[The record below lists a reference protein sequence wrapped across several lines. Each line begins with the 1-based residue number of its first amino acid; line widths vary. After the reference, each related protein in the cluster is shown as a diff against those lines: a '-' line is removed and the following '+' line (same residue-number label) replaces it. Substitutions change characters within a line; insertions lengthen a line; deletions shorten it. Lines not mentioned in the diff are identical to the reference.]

1 MLIKKL
7 VYIIQKIEISNL
19 YFIWQQILCVLT
31 MLISVLLSLTFPFL
45 FGKIVDSLYLSPQ
58 KYSVSLYLILIVI
71 VTLISCIISYMQTVK
86 MQKLGKDISL
96 KLKKFLYKKIMHKR
110 VEFWDH
116 YTVGELETILTID
129 VNKVEYL
136 FTSFLGQ
143 FIVNSFTIAGLS
155 GIILYVLKGYG
166 IIIIILILTMIAIQK
181 ITTNKI
187 EKTSNKIREMSGAT
201 AALET
206 ESLMK
211 SENIYMSNLDEI
223 YLKEFEKKNEKL
235 FSYMVH
241 KSRIYAV
248 SRNISIIFQTI
259 NVIFILLLGAFL
271 IEKNIL
277 TMDIAISMYLY
288 IQKLMSPI
296 NQIVLLIQNTIEIQP
311 SIDRVINLLNNA
323 ENIEFGDKYLNEPI
337 NSICFQKI
345 QYKYNKQQKYVFYDM
360 SQTFDKNTRKIVIVG
375 ENGKGKTTLI
385 RILLNMCNVN
395 SGKILINGYSLKELS
410 EEYIHDNISFLTQT
424 PLVFAGTLYD
434 NINIHN
440 KQGEERAKKLLYE
453 LGVSEKW
460 VEEKKDMLVS
470 DKNNNFS
477 GGELQKIAITR
488 VLLEDKPII
497 IMDEPTSALDIQS
510 IYKLIHVLD
519 EYAKHKLII
528 IISHDMNIRE
538 WGTEVISLDREEK
551 EGQCVYT

>member
-1 MLIKKL
+1 
-7 VYIIQKIEISNL
+7 
-19 YFIWQQILCVLT
+19 
-31 MLISVLLSLTFPFL
+31 
-45 FGKIVDSLYLSPQ
+45 
-58 KYSVSLYLILIVI
+58 
-71 VTLISCIISYMQTVK
+71 
-86 MQKLGKDISL
+86 
-96 KLKKFLYKKIMHKR
+96 
-110 VEFWDH
+110 
-116 YTVGELETILTID
+116 
-129 VNKVEYL
+129 
-136 FTSFLGQ
+136 
-143 FIVNSFTIAGLS
+143 
-155 GIILYVLKGYG
+155 
-166 IIIIILILTMIAIQK
+166 
-181 ITTNKI
+181 
-187 EKTSNKIREMSGAT
+187 
-201 AALET
+201 
-206 ESLMK
+206 
-211 SENIYMSNLDEI
+211 MSNLDEI

>member
-7 VYIIQKIEISNL
+7 VYIIQKIEINNL

-311 SIDRVINLLNNA
+311 SIDRVINLLNND

-395 SGKILINGYSLKELS
+395 SGKILINGYSLEELS

-538 WGTEVISLDREEK
+538 WGTKVISLDREEK